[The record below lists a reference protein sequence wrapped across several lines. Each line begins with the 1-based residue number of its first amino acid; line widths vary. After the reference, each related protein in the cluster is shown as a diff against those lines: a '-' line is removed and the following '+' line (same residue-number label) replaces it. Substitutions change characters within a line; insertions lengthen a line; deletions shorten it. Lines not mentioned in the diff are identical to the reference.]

1 MARQPLGGRPNKAA
15 LSRMKLGTVVVSIA
29 AFAGSLGAVA
39 YLNPGIKVTT
49 AQPTTSVVSF
59 NNTGTSTGSNRFS
72 SRQSTSAAPLVR
84 TRGS

>member
-39 YLNPGIKVTT
+39 YINPGIKVTT
-49 AQPTTSVVSF
+49 RRVTTTISF
-59 NNTGTSTGSNRFS
+59 NNSGTSAGGAGFS
-72 SRQSTSAAPLVR
+72 SRQQTSVAPLVR